1 MGFKSIDFM
10 ENIQGDKL
18 GPHVTVT
25 PEALVVDFDTIREET
40 IERYG
45 FAEKPADEPWII
57 GKLSQE
63 DFAMMKEE
71 EERSDVSD
79 QERGNQ

>member
-1 MGFKSIDFM
+1 M

-25 PEALVVDFDTIREET
+25 PEALVVDFDAIREET

-45 FAEKPADEPWII
+45 FAEKLADEPWII
-57 GKLSQE
+57 GKLSRE
-63 DFAMMKEE
+63 DFAVMKEE
-71 EERSDVSD
+71 EEQERPDVSG
-79 QERGNQ
+79 GNQ

>member
-1 MGFKSIDFM
+1 MG
-10 ENIQGDKL
+10 NIQGETL

-25 PEALVVDFDTIREET
+25 PEALVVDFDAIREET

-45 FAEKPADEPWII
+45 FAEKPTDEPWII

-63 DFAMMKEE
+63 DFALMKEE
-71 EERSDVSD
+71 EDNE
-79 QERGNQ
+79 QQGNQ

>member
-1 MGFKSIDFM
+1 M
-10 ENIQGDKL
+10 EQLQADHL
-18 GPHVTVT
+18 GPHVTVI
-25 PEALVVDFDTIREET
+25 PEGLIVDFDAIRDET

-63 DFAMMKEE
+63 DFVLMKAD
-71 EERSDVSD
+71 EEREQPSIESG
-79 QERGNQ
+79 Q

>member
-1 MGFKSIDFM
+1 M
-10 ENIQGDKL
+10 EDIKQQQL

-25 PEALVVDFDTIREET
+25 PEGLVVDFDAIREET

-63 DFAMMKEE
+63 DFGLMREE
-71 EERSDVSD
+71 EERSDASGEV
-79 QERGNQ
+79 NQ

>member
-1 MGFKSIDFM
+1 M
-10 ENIQGDKL
+10 EDIKHQQL

-25 PEALVVDFDTIREET
+25 PEGLIVDFDAIREET

-63 DFAMMKEE
+63 DFSLMKEE
-71 EERSDVSD
+71 EERSDASG
-79 QERGNQ
+79 EANQ

>member
-1 MGFKSIDFM
+1 M

-25 PEALVVDFDTIREET
+25 PEALIVDFDAIREET
-40 IERYG
+40 VERYG

-63 DFAMMKEE
+63 EFWQMKE
-71 EERSDVSD
+71 DDQSD
-79 QERGNQ
+79 QEEKEEPGNNGIK

>member
-1 MGFKSIDFM
+1 M
-10 ENIQGDKL
+10 ENIQQQRL

-25 PEALVVDFDTIREET
+25 PEGLVVDFDVIREDT

-63 DFAMMKEE
+63 DFVLMKEE
-71 EERSDVSD
+71 EWREA
-79 QERGNQ
+79 NQ

>member
-1 MGFKSIDFM
+1 M
-10 ENIQGDKL
+10 EQLQTHQL

-25 PEALVVDFDTIREET
+25 PEGLIVNFDAIRDEI

-45 FAEKPADEPWII
+45 FAEKAADEPWII

-63 DFAMMKEE
+63 DFVLMKAD
-71 EERSDVSD
+71 EEREKPPIESG
-79 QERGNQ
+79 Q

>member
-1 MGFKSIDFM
+1 M
-10 ENIQGDKL
+10 EDIKQQQL

-25 PEALVVDFDTIREET
+25 PEGLIVDFGAIREET

-63 DFAMMKEE
+63 DFGLMKEE
-71 EERSDVSD
+71 EQADES
-79 QERGNQ
+79 EEKKEANQ

>member
-1 MGFKSIDFM
+1 M
-10 ENIQGDKL
+10 EDIKQQQL

-25 PEALVVDFDTIREET
+25 PEGLVVNFDAIREET

-63 DFAMMKEE
+63 EFGLMKEE
-71 EERSDVSD
+71 EERE
-79 QERGNQ
+79 EREANQ

>member
-1 MGFKSIDFM
+1 M
-10 ENIQGDKL
+10 EDIKQQQL

-25 PEALVVDFDTIREET
+25 PEGLVVDFNAIREET

-63 DFAMMKEE
+63 DFGLMKE
-71 EERSDVSD
+71 EERSDESD
-79 QERGNQ
+79 EEEREAKQ

>member
-1 MGFKSIDFM
+1 M
-10 ENIQGDKL
+10 EDIKQQQL
-18 GPHVTVT
+18 GSHVTVT
-25 PEALVVDFDTIREET
+25 PEGLVVDFDAIREET

-63 DFAMMKEE
+63 DFGLMKEE
-71 EERSDVSD
+71 EGREA
-79 QERGNQ
+79 NQ

>member
-1 MGFKSIDFM
+1 M

-25 PEALVVDFDTIREET
+25 PEALIVDFDAIREGT

-57 GKLSQE
+57 GKLSRE
-63 DFAMMKEE
+63 DFAMMKDDEE
-71 EERSDVSD
+71 QERPDVSG
-79 QERGNQ
+79 GNQ

>member
-1 MGFKSIDFM
+1 M
-10 ENIQGDKL
+10 EDIKQQQL

-25 PEALVVDFDTIREET
+25 PEGLFVDFDAIREET

-45 FAEKPADEPWII
+45 FAEKPAAEPWII

-63 DFAMMKEE
+63 EFGLMKE
-71 EERSDVSD
+71 EERSDVSEKE
-79 QERGNQ
+79 EREANQ

>member
-1 MGFKSIDFM
+1 MLFLGSNSTGIM

-25 PEALVVDFDTIREET
+25 PEALIVDFDAIRQET

-57 GKLSQE
+57 GKLSQA
-63 DFAMMKEE
+63 DFGMMKEE
-71 EERSDVSD
+71 EEA
-79 QERGNQ
+79 NQ

>member
-1 MGFKSIDFM
+1 M

-71 EERSDVSD
+71 EERSDASD

>member
-1 MGFKSIDFM
+1 M
-10 ENIQGDKL
+10 ENNNAEKL

-25 PEALVVDFDTIREET
+25 EEALIVDFDQIRQET

-57 GKLSQE
+57 GKVSRE
-63 DFAMMKEE
+63 DFALMKEE
-71 EERSDVSD
+71 EETGNG
-79 QERGNQ
+79 ER